1 MSTSIV
7 IPAYGRWDLLHTL
20 LYDLYKNCSLIEE
33 VIVVDNGN
41 VGVNSD
47 VLDGL
52 AWWKNTNMLPL
63 EVINL
68 ETNVG
73 FLQAS
78 NLGMKSALEDNI
90 ILISTDV
97 RVHKDI
103 VEFMKLSQP
112 QYIVGGRLLDWDT
125 GWNAIGDKVF
135 PYLEG
140 WILGASKETW
150 RTLDYFDP
158 LFAPNDMEDV
168 DFSAKAVFWDYQLS
182 TFPEGYVTHIGAQTL
197 GYGTKRENITKV
209 NKEKFGVKWSS
220 LLNLK

>member
-1 MSTSIV
+1 MTTSIV

-41 VGVNSD
+41 KNINPD
-47 VLDGL
+47 MLNGL

-63 EVINL
+63 
-68 ETNVG
+68 NVVHLDENIG
-73 FLQAS
+73 FLRAS
-78 NLGMKSALEDNI
+78 NLGIQTAVEDNV

-103 VEFMKLSQP
+103 VEFMKSVQP
-112 QYIVGGRLLDWDT
+112 QYLVGGRLLDWDT
-125 GWNAIGDKVF
+125 GWNAIGDRVF

-140 WILGASKETW
+140 WILGASKEVW
-150 RTLDYFDP
+150 RTLGYFDDD
-158 LFAPNDMEDV
+158 FAPNDMEDV
-168 DFSAKAVFWDYQLS
+168 DLSAKAVYWDYHLS
-182 TFPEGYVTHIGAQTL
+182 TFPDGYVSHIGAQTI
-197 GYGTKRENITKV
+197 GYGEARETITKK
-209 NKEKFGVKWSS
+209 NKERFGEKWTS